1 MIIDVHAE
9 IITKGYLNRLL
20 KFHGVPRI
28 EKKGSG
34 YLIFYGNGLAY
45 PFDERMYDL
54 SFREKE
60 MEKSGVDLQV
70 LGLAMPGVDMFRK
83 NVAVEL
89 AKESNNELSE
99 ITQKN
104 PRFLAL
110 ATVPMKYPDLA
121 VKEVERSVNELG
133 LRGLKIPSNVDGKP
147 LDWEGFFPIYEAAE
161 KLELPILIHPTTPL
175 MSEVM
180 REYGLTTVVGFLFDT
195 TLAVLRLIFGG
206 VLEKYKGL
214 KLILPHAGSV
224 IPYLISRIDHQ
235 YNINPD
241 CKEKISKPPSEYFKR
256 IYVDTAQSF
265 YLPAFSC
272 AYQLMTADKVVLG
285 SDYPFVSLEKSVE
298 FVKNLNI
305 SDGEKEKIMVENAKK
320 LLKLG

>member
-1 MIIDVHAE
+1 MIIDIHAE
-9 IITKGYLNRLL
+9 IITKSYLDRLL
-20 KFHGVPRI
+20 KLRGVPRI

-34 YLIFYGNGLAY
+34 YLVYYGNGLAY
-45 PFDERMYDL
+45 PFDEKMYDL
-54 SFREKE
+54 SIREKE
-60 MEKSGVDLQV
+60 MEKNGIDLQV

-89 AKESNNELSE
+89 ARESNDELSE

-104 PRFLAL
+104 PRFLAF
-110 ATVPMKYPDLA
+110 ATIPMKYPDLA
-121 VKEVERSVNELG
+121 VRELERSVNELG
-133 LRGLKIPSNVDGKP
+133 LRGVKIPSNVDGKP
-147 LDWEGFFPIYEAAE
+147 LDWKGFYPIYETAE

-180 REYGLTTVVGFLFDT
+180 MEYGLTTVVGFLFDT
-195 TLAVLRLIFGG
+195 TLAVLRLIFAG
-206 VLEKYKGL
+206 VLEKYKEL
-214 KLILPHAGSV
+214 KLILPHAGSI

-241 CKEKISKPPSEYFKR
+241 CKEKISRPPSEYFKR

-272 AYQLMTADKVVLG
+272 TYQLMTADRIVLG
-285 SDYPFVSLEKSVE
+285 SDYPFVSLEKSVG

-305 SDGEKEKIMVENAKK
+305 SDEEKRKILAENAKK

>member
-1 MIIDVHAE
+1 MIIDIHAE
-9 IITKGYLNRLL
+9 ILTKGYLNRLL
-20 KFHGVPRI
+20 KFRGVPRI
-28 EKKGSG
+28 ERKGDG
-34 YLIFYGNGLAY
+34 HVIFYGKGLTY
-45 PFDERMYDL
+45 PFDARMYDL
-54 SFREKE
+54 SVREKE

-83 NVAVEL
+83 DVAVEI
-89 AKESNNELSE
+89 AKESNNDLAEV
-99 ITQKN
+99 TQRN
-104 PRFLAL
+104 PRFLAFS
-110 ATVPMKYPDLA
+110 TIPMKYPDLA
-121 VKEVERSVNELG
+121 VKEMERSVNELG
-133 LRGLKIPSNVDGKP
+133 LRGIKIPSNVDGRS
-147 LDWEGFFPIYEAAE
+147 LDWKGFHPIYEAAE

-180 REYGLTTVVGFLFDT
+180 MEYGLTTVVGFLFDT
-195 TLAVLRLIFGG
+195 TLAVLRLIFSG

-214 KLILPHAGSV
+214 KLILPHAGSI

-241 CKEKISKPPSEYFKR
+241 CREKISRLPSEYFKR

-272 AYQLMTADKVVLG
+272 TYQLMTADKVVLG

-298 FVKNLNI
+298 FVKKLNI
-305 SDGEKEKIMVENAKK
+305 SNEEKEKILSENAKK
-320 LLKLG
+320 ILKLG

>member
-1 MIIDVHAE
+1 MHAE

-20 KFHGVPRI
+20 KLRAVPRI
-28 EKKGSG
+28 EKKNGGG
-34 YLIFYGNGLAY
+34 YLIFYRNGLAY
-45 PFDERMYDL
+45 PFDEKMYDL
-54 SFREKE
+54 SIREKE
-60 MEKSGVDLQV
+60 MERNGIDIQV
-70 LGLAMPGVDMFRK
+70 LGLAMPGVDMFQK
-83 NVAVEL
+83 NVAVGV
-89 AKESNNELSE
+89 AKESNEELSE
-99 ITQKN
+99 ITQQN
-104 PRFLAL
+104 PRFLAF
-110 ATVPMKYPDLA
+110 ATIPMKYPDLA
-121 VKEVERSVNELG
+121 VKEMERSVNELG
-133 LRGLKIPSNVDGKP
+133 LRGIKIPSNVDGKP
-147 LDWEGFFPIYEAAE
+147 LDWHGFYPIYEAAE
-161 KLELPILIHPTTPL
+161 KLELPLLIHPTTPL

-180 REYGLTTVVGFLFDT
+180 MEYGLTTVVGFLFDT

-214 KLILPHAGSV
+214 KLILPHAGSI

-235 YNINPD
+235 HNINPD

-272 AYQLMTADKVVLG
+272 TYQLMTADKIVFG

-298 FVKNLNI
+298 FIKNLSA
-305 SDGEKEKIMVENAKK
+305 SDGEKEKILAENAKK